1 MRRMAS
7 GISQR
12 DHAAERGAKDD
23 RIGDP
28 QGVAERPHVVTSL
41 RQTPA
46 FSRPVLAAAIAA
58 VVEIDDLGNI
68 GQGRL
73 SRPVDRVIRT
83 RTAVKHQQGW
93 FFPHDGTVGDEFCAL
108 DVEEQTKPVHG
119 HMHRQAS

>member
-1 MRRMAS
+1 MAS

-28 QGVAERPHVVTSL
+28 HGVAERPHVVAPL
-41 RQTPA
+41 RQIPA
-46 FSRPVLAAAIAA
+46 FSRAVLAAAIAA

-108 DVEEQTKPVHG
+108 DVEEQTNPVHG
-119 HMHRQAS
+119 HMHRHAT